1 MLDYS
6 KLERNTKAV
15 RITAELL
22 HVKQLLLKAQNG
34 HWLRSTCDSLNEK
47 VRLYSLSGTLER
59 HVFLFIMEQCKS
71 MEKERRFVQA
81 WSSVRVWKKKDVSF
95 KLGAV

>member
-6 KLERNTKAV
+6 KNTKAV

-34 HWLRSTCDSLNEK
+34 HWLRSTCDSLNET
-47 VRLYSLSGTLER
+47 SFFFHTLT
-59 HVFLFIMEQCKS
+59 LL
-71 MEKERRFVQA
+71 QA
-81 WSSVRVWKKKDVSF
+81 
-95 KLGAV
+95 